1 MIDDFEPPE
10 TPTEIALAEIWSNV
24 LNVKTI
30 GRNDNFFDIGGDS
43 LSIVRVLAQ
52 VQLRFSV
59 EINLEDVNRSPL
71 LKDFAAMIDAA
82 EAQAYRPIRPVPVR
96 EYYPVSSAQQR
107 MWVLSQGQDA
117 ITYNMPA
124 AFILPDG
131 VDERRLAAAFE
142 ALIERHDALRTR
154 FVLSGD
160 ELCQRV
166 EKWVPFKLE
175 KISCEPR
182 RLKTVLKSLVRPF
195 DMGQAPL
202 IRAALI
208 DTGTKRLLYID
219 THHSVCDARSV
230 QVLVEEPSALRGQNA
245 AARRLQY
252 KDTLFGSASRWTRVC
267 WSASASSGRR
277 NFPVSCRC

>member
-1 MIDDFEPPE
+1 MEQCPE
-10 TPTEIALAEIWSNV
+10 RQ
-24 LNVKTI
+24 TI

-71 LKDFAAMIDAA
+71 LKDFAAMIDA

-107 MWVLSQGQDA
+107 MWVLSQEKTLSRT
-117 ITYNMPA
+117 ICR
-124 AFILPDG
+124 
-131 VDERRLAAAFE
+131 RRLFCRPGGRAAGAAFE

-166 EKWVPFKLE
+166 EKGAV
-175 KISCEPR
+175 
-182 RLKTVLKSLVRPF
+182 
-195 DMGQAPL
+195 
-202 IRAALI
+202 
-208 DTGTKRLLYID
+208 
-219 THHSVCDARSV
+219 
-230 QVLVEEPSALRGQNA
+230 
-245 AARRLQY
+245 
-252 KDTLFGSASRWTRVC
+252 
-267 WSASASSGRR
+267 
-277 NFPVSCRC
+277 